1 MEVHKLG
8 KTELTVSAVAMG
20 CWAIASDAV
29 WGQQD
34 EAESHA
40 TVHTALDLGIN
51 FFDTAEGYAGGE
63 SEAVLGRALAGRR
76 QEAVI
81 ATKVS
86 RANLSREDIREACEG
101 SLRRLQTDYIDLYQ
115 IHFDDPDTPVAETVG
130 ALEQLR
136 AAGKIRAYG
145 VGHLPASR
153 MEAYFV
159 EGQVFSALVEL
170 SAVAQGA
177 RTRSLPLCRAHGVG
191 AIAFSTTGRGL
202 LTGQIGPQPSFEEG
216 DIRRI
221 DPLFQRERL
230 ASGLRIVQRV
240 RELGETVGKTPAQVA
255 IAWVLAQPGVVCAL
269 TGPSTLPHL
278 EENLGGSGWTIDPE
292 DLASLEQFLAGEAE
306 RLHRE
311 QIAGLRAILDQPLS
325 PGQAFADLV
334 YLLETL
340 VEMGLAEE
348 HTILATFQQLWGLRG
363 RHDAAALQEMQTLQ
377 AEMRDRFA
385 ATLAARAAGPSS

>member
-1 MEVHKLG
+1 MRYRVHQSERLSEIGLG
-8 KTELTVSAVAMG
+8 CYAVSGAYG
-20 CWAIASDAV
+20 SRD
-29 WGQQD
+29 G
-34 EAESHA
+34 EAF
-40 TVHTALDLGIN
+40 VDLLRQAYERGVT
-51 FFDTAEGYAGGE
+51 FFDTAGAYGPAEE
-63 SEAVLGRALAGRR
+63 ILGRAVAPFRH
-76 QEAVI
+76 QVWI
-81 ATKVS
+81 ATKVGTG
-86 RANLSREDIREACEG
+86 EDGRRDCSAGQVVASCDQ
-101 SLRRLQTDYIDLYQ
+101 SLRKLGTDYIDLYQ
-115 IHFDDPDTPVAETVG
+115 VHFDDPDTPVAETVG

-136 AAGKIRAYG
+136 AAGKIRTYG

-153 MEAYFV
+153 LEAYFV

-230 ASGLRIVQRV
+230 ASGLRIAQRL
-240 RELGETVGKTPAQVA
+240 RELGETLGKTPAQVA

-278 EENLGGSGWTIDPE
+278 EENLGASGWTIDPE
-292 DLASLEQFLAGEAE
+292 ELASLEQFLAEEAE

-311 QIAGLRAILDQPLS
+311 QIAGLRAILDQPLP

-340 VEMGLAEE
+340 VEMDLAEE

-363 RHDAAALQEMQTLQ
+363 QQDAAALPEMQALQ
-377 AEMRDRFA
+377 TELRDRFA
-385 ATLAARAAGPSS
+385 ADLAARAAGPSS